1 MGLQAGS
8 EDYVVEIEGFCADR
22 FAGVR
27 NTLASSL
34 DRGTDIGA
42 SVAVY
47 LDGQPVVDIWGGHLD
62 QQHSR
67 RWESNTIANVWSTT
81 KTMTA
86 LCALVLA
93 DRGELDLYAPVAR
106 YWPEFAAAGKAGI
119 EVRHVLSHTSGLATW
134 DEPLSVHDLYDWEKL
149 TGLLARQRSAWEPG
163 TQSGYHSLTQG
174 YLVGEIVRRITG
186 DTLGSFF
193 AKELAGPL
201 GADFHIGLPAE
212 HDHRVAPSIRAM
224 ADDVPNFN
232 PAGLRIEASWTP
244 QWRRAEIPAANGHGN
259 ARSVASIQS
268 VLACGGEVRGV
279 RILSEEGCARV
290 LEEQSYG
297 PDRRIGATL
306 RFGMGYAL
314 NSAELRLSPND
325 RTCFWGGFGGSL
337 VVIDLANRLTVACAG
352 NRMIP
357 DTFNGRG
364 AAVVRAAYDALG
376 Q

>member
-1 MGLQAGS
+1 VIS
-8 EDYVVEIEGFCADR
+8 VVQGVWVDK

-27 NTLASSL
+27 DTLVSSL
-34 DRGTDIGA
+34 ESGTDLGA
-42 SVAVY
+42 SVAVF
-47 LDGQPVVDIWGGHLD
+47 LDGRPVADIWGGHID
-62 QQHSR
+62 QERSR
-67 RWESNTIANVWSTT
+67 PWEENTITNVWSTT

-93 DRGELDLYAPVAR
+93 DRGELDLYAPVVR

-119 EVRHVLSHTSGLATW
+119 QVRHVLSHTSGLGTW
-134 DEPLSVHDLYDWEKL
+134 DEPLSVSDLGDWEKL
-149 TGLLARQRSAWEPG
+149 TGLLARQAPAWEPG
-163 TQSGYHSLTQG
+163 TQSGYHSLTFG

-186 DTLGSFF
+186 STIGSFF

-212 HDHRVAPSIRAM
+212 HDHRVAPAIRAI
-224 ADDVPNFN
+224 AEDVPNMN
-232 PAGLRIEASWTP
+232 PAGLRVEDSWTP

-259 ARSVASIQS
+259 ARSVAAVQS
-268 VLACGGEVRGV
+268 VLASGGEVRGV

-297 PDRRIGATL
+297 PDRRIGSVW

-314 NSAELRLSPND
+314 NSAELRLSPN
-325 RTCFWGGFGGSL
+325 RHSCFWGGFGGSL
-337 VVIDLANRLTVACAG
+337 VVVDLDARMVVSYVG

-364 AAVVRAAYDALG
+364 AAVVRAAYDALA